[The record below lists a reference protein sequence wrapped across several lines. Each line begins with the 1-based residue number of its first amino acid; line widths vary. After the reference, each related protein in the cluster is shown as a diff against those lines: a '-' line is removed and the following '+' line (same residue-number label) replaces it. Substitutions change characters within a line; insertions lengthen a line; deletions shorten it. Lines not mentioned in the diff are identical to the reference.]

1 MPRNGQETQTIFNMG
16 KRGKGK
22 NRVGH
27 RNRERRDEVLE
38 IDPNIL
44 SYIEPRITRE
54 PACSNA
60 QGSLSPLDSDW
71 KIKLVMPNGW
81 AG

>member
-1 MPRNGQETQTIFNMG
+1 MVAAGRRKISLCQNDVFLQYSRIDLREGPRAELMPRNGQETQTIFNMG

-44 SYIEPRITRE
+44 S
-54 PACSNA
+54 
-60 QGSLSPLDSDW
+60 
-71 KIKLVMPNGW
+71 
-81 AG
+81 